1 MLSSLF
7 WVRGTFCC
15 AVGLCLASGLC
26 GQDNNQPPAG
36 FHALFNGQ
44 DLSGWHAMKTG
55 NPRDFQ
61 ALSPEKQT
69 EKISAAA
76 EATAKFWR
84 VEGGEIVN
92 DGKGPFLTY
101 EKPFRDYEVL
111 IDYKTVAN
119 ADSGVYLKETPQ
131 VQIWDTTES
140 GGKWNIGADK
150 GSGGLWNNS
159 PGSKGKDPLVLADKP
174 FGEWNRLRIVQIGA
188 KTWVWLNGELVVS
201 AAAMENYW
209 GRDLPL
215 VNAGRI
221 QLQTHGGE
229 IRWKNIFAREIPAA
243 EANEVL
249 AKSLNEGFESIFD
262 GKSFTGWKGP
272 TDNYEIV
279 EGGIRCKPGK
289 GGTIYTENEY
299 ADFVAR
305 MEFKLPPGGN
315 NGLAIRYPGSGDTAY
330 VGMCEL
336 QVLDSEHPKYANLDD
351 RQYHGSAYG
360 MKAAHRGY
368 LRDAGQWNF
377 QEVTVVGP
385 KIMVELNGTMIL
397 NCDVSEIT
405 DYMGKSPH
413 PGKNRSKGHFGL
425 AGHND
430 PVEYRNLSIKK
441 IATSEDGAS
450 AADN

>member
-1 MLSSLF
+1 M
-7 WVRGTFCC
+7 
-15 AVGLCLASGLC
+15 
-26 GQDNNQPPAG
+26 
-36 FHALFNGQ
+36 
-44 DLSGWHAMKTG
+44 
-55 NPRDFQ
+55 
-61 ALSPEKQT
+61 
-69 EKISAAA
+69 
-76 EATAKFWR
+76 
-84 VEGGEIVN
+84 
-92 DGKGPFLTY
+92 
-101 EKPFRDYEVL
+101 
-111 IDYKTVAN
+111 
-119 ADSGVYLKETPQ
+119 
-131 VQIWDTTES
+131 
-140 GGKWNIGADK
+140 
-150 GSGGLWNNS
+150 
-159 PGSKGKDPLVLADKP
+159 
-174 FGEWNRLRIVQIGA
+174 
-188 KTWVWLNGELVVS
+188 
-201 AAAMENYW
+201 
-209 GRDLPL
+209 
-215 VNAGRI
+215 
-221 QLQTHGGE
+221 
-229 IRWKNIFAREIPAA
+229 
-243 EANEVL
+243 L

-262 GKSFTGWKGP
+262 GKSFAGWKGP

-279 EGGIRCKPGK
+279 EGGIRCKPSK

-413 PGKNRSKGHFGL
+413 PGKNRLKGHFGL